1 MSGLL
6 SKVGITANGSGNI
19 LSTLGGTLGK
29 LGGFFGVAMSAGAL
43 FNEMLD
49 NSQTLGDAV
58 ERAQT

>member
-1 MSGLL
+1 
-6 SKVGITANGSGNI
+6 
-19 LSTLGGTLGK
+19 
-29 LGGFFGVAMSAGAL
+29 VAMSTGAL

>member
-1 MSGLL
+1 MS
-6 SKVGITANGSGNI
+6 T
-19 LSTLGGTLGK
+19 
-29 LGGFFGVAMSAGAL
+29 GAL